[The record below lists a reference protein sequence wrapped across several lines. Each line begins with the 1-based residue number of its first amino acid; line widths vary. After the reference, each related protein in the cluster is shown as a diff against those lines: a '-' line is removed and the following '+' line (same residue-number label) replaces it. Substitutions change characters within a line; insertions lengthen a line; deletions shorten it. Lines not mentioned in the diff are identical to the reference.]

1 MRIQL
6 AANHRHMGIT
16 LPNRSNVRF
25 PSAPPKQKQKLH
37 TAARMKPSRQRR
49 SRLRAKN
56 SPSRRRRVG
65 YMDAWKKP
73 KESWCA
79 PGAEFPLAPILQ
91 ANIASA
97 RHVPLSRGK
106 AFATAMNLGQ

>member
-1 MRIQL
+1 MRIQPV
-6 AANHRHMGIT
+6 ANHNHREIIPST
-16 LPNRSNVRF
+16 RSNVRF
-25 PSAPPKQKQKLH
+25 PSAPRKRRQKLH
-37 TAARMKPSRQRR
+37 TAARMKPSQQRR

-79 PGAEFPLAPILQ
+79 PVAEFTLAPILQ

-97 RHVPLSRGK
+97 RHVTLSRGK

>member
-1 MRIQL
+1 MKVQL
-6 AANHRHMGIT
+6 AANHGPMGLT

-49 SRLRAKN
+49 SRLRVKN

-65 YMDAWKKP
+65 CTDAWRKP
-73 KESWCA
+73 KENWCA

-91 ANIASA
+91 VNIASA
-97 RHVPLSRGK
+97 RRVPQNRGK